1 MKRLLLLICLL
12 LLAACSSSGGGSAG
26 GGDPARVVEQ
36 YIQAK
41 AKADKEALRPL
52 LCSKLES
59 KLDDEAASFQG
70 LSAKVNDLSCRRDGD
85 TSVVRCAGE
94 IVALYGTEENKFPLG
109 AYQVVQEDGVWKWCG
124 EAS

>member
-1 MKRLLLLICLL
+1 MKRLLFLMCLA
-12 LLAACSSSGGGSAG
+12 LLAACSSSGGGASA
-26 GGDPARVVEQ
+26 GDPARVVEQ

-70 LSAKVNDLSCRRDGD
+70 LSAKVNDLSCKRDGD
-85 TSVVRCAGE
+85 TNVVRCSGE
-94 IVALYGTEENKFPLG
+94 ISALYGTEENKFPLG
-109 AYQVVQEDGVWKWCG
+109 AYQVVQEDGAWKWCG
-124 EAS
+124 EAG